1 MTIKDINDKT
11 PEGRLLM
18 MALAALTVSPQ
29 IQVDGES
36 LDGRQSTPD
45 AMLNRIKNV
54 ADKVYTDQPVD
65 EFEAA
70 CRPLMKYMAEH
81 HHPHVAA
88 IVTNTHGELFEGL
101 KSTAQIT
108 EYIKD

>member
-1 MTIKDINDKT
+1 MQLNEINDKT
-11 PEGRLLM
+11 MEGRLLM

-54 ADKVYTDQPVD
+54 ADKVYADQPVD

-70 CRPLMKYMAEH
+70 ARPLMKYLAEN
-81 HHPHVAA
+81 HHPHHTA
-88 IVTNTHGELFEGL
+88 IVDSTRAELFEGV
-101 KSTAQIT
+101 KTTAQIMD
-108 EYIKD
+108 YIKD

>member
-1 MTIKDINDKT
+1 MQLNQINDKT
-11 PEGRLLM
+11 MEGRLLM

-54 ADKVYTDQPVD
+54 ADKVYADQPVD
-65 EFEAA
+65 EFEVAA
-70 CRPLMKYMAEH
+70 RPLIKYLAEN
-81 HHPHVAA
+81 HHPHVTC
-88 IVTNTHGELFEGL
+88 IVTNDNAQLLEGQR
-101 KSTAQIT
+101 AIHVPD
-108 EYIKD
+108 YIKD